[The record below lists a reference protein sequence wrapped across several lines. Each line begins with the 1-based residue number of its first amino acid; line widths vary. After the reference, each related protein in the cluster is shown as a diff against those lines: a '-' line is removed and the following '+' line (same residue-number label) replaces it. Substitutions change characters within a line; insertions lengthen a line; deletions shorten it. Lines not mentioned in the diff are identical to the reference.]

1 MAKKLLEEATV
12 RRFMK
17 IAGLQPLSEGFVD
30 TLEEKKDEEEKLEE
44 EETVEE
50 AKEEKGKDK
59 EKLKEEDDA
68 AEESKDGKMEES
80 IEMEEG
86 YGMSEE
92 DPTPADDAPAAPMD
106 DEPEEDDAELESALE
121 KVLSALGYEVSLDDE
136 DKEEEMPMGDDE
148 PEALDESEHMEEPP
162 ADPAGTSL
170 ESLPMVDDAD
180 SKDPNQ
186 DPKQTEEEPMKEG
199 GEHMGESKELK
210 DKLVEQVAKRVAA
223 RLKKMK

>member
-30 TLEEKKDEEEKLEE
+30 TLEEKKEEELKEEEDLKE

-50 AKEEKGKDK
+50 AQEADK
-59 EKLKEEDDA
+59 ADKADEAGED
-68 AEESKDGKMEES
+68 KPMEENLD
-80 IEMEEG
+80 EM
-86 YGMSEE
+86 YKEE
-92 DPTPADDAPAAPMD
+92 DPTPADDAPADEMPMD
-106 DEPEEDDAELESALE
+106 DEPEQEDDAELESALE
-121 KVLSALGYEVSLDDE
+121 KVLSALGYEVSLE
-136 DKEEEMPMGDDE
+136 DKEDDAEEMPMGDDE
-148 PEALDESEHMEEPP
+148 PEAPEALEESEHMEEPP

-170 ESLPMVDDAD
+170 ENLPLVDDAD

-186 DPKQTEEEPMKEG
+186 DPKKTEEEPMKDD
-199 GEHMGESKELK
+199 GEHMAESKELK